1 MSKSMDRLEWLP
13 ETADV
18 LTAITLY
25 LKEAYGRT
33 VPTHILALLPAAD
46 CDVADW
52 LMSDVVER
60 DPANAPLSVVR
71 SFALR
76 LGNSQYPHMKLR
88 LSRPPRDKVFLF
100 SIDSHDAFLRALPE
114 SPDYEPLEQ
123 LKRHNASV
131 AADITAAWNKAGLP
145 THANYLRQKI
155 GQTRQLHDTGLPS
168 DIPPESSS
176 RPPLT

>member
-18 LTAITLY
+18 LTAIRLY
-25 LKEAYGRT
+25 LEKAYGQNM
-33 VPTHILALLPAAD
+33 PAHILAQIPAAD
-46 CDVADW
+46 CDIADW
-52 LMSDVVER
+52 LMSDAVER
-60 DPANAPLSVVR
+60 DPADAPLSVVR

-88 LSRPPRDKVFLF
+88 LSRPPKDKVFLF
-100 SIDSHDAFLRALPE
+100 SVDNHDAFLHALPE

-131 AADITAAWNKAGLP
+131 AAVITAAWNQAGLP

-155 GQTRQLHDTGLPS
+155 GQTRQLHDTCLSS
-168 DIPPESSS
+168 DMPPESPS